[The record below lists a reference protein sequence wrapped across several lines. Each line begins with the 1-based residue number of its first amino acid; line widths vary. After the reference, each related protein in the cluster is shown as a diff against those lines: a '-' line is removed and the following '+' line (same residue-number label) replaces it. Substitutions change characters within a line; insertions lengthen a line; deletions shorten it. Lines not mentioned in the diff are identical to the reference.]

1 MKQVILI
8 LAIIYGC
15 TGAEEYDVFSIG
27 HSLVNYRM
35 PRIFDA
41 IANDDPLVTHRHKE
55 QIFNGAPLKWN
66 WNNAGGDGGGANS
79 KEELATGEYEILV
92 LTEAV
97 PLINHT
103 TWNDTYHYAKEF
115 MSLAHDNNAETQAY
129 IYETWHCINS
139 GEPEGCEW
147 DDNDTIPWRDRLGQ
161 DLAKWKAI
169 ADSVNDSVPDEKPM
183 LLIPAGQA
191 FAELYDSIQAGK
203 AEGVQH
209 ISELFSDDIHP
220 NDIGNYL
227 VACVMYATV
236 YKRSPEGLTTETF
249 DEWGAAFEKPSDALA
264 GLMQRI
270 AWRTVRRVEGTGVTG
285 DVSLLENK
293 ISNNYTSGHLLL
305 QDKKVLLSDGAQGR
319 IEILSSNGRLVKSK
333 VVQAGQSLSVES
345 LSRGFYM
352 VQLKNLQ
359 GKLIERSRIVY

>member
-1 MKQVILI
+1 MKKLI
-8 LAIIYGC
+8 VLLVLVSSLLV
-15 TGAEEYDVFSIG
+15 AEEYDVFSIG

-55 QIFNGAPLKWN
+55 QIFNGAPLKYN
-66 WNNAGGDGGGANS
+66 WENAGGSNGGANS
-79 KEELATGEYEILV
+79 KTELGTGEYEILIM
-92 LTEAV
+92 TEAV

-103 TWNDTYHYAKEF
+103 TWNSTYHYAKEF
-115 MSLAHDNNAETQAY
+115 MSLAHESNPETQAY
-129 IYETWHCINS
+129 IYETWHCIKS
-139 GEPEGCEW
+139 GEPEGCPY
-147 DDNDTIPWRDRLGQ
+147 DDNDDIPWRDRLGQ

-183 LLIPAGQA
+183 LLVPAGQA
-191 FAELYDSIQAGK
+191 FAELYDSIQAGN
-203 AEGVQH
+203 AAGVTH
-209 ISELFSDDIHP
+209 ISELFADDIHP

-249 DEWGAAFEKPSDALA
+249 DEWGAAFEKPDDALA

-285 DVSLLENK
+285 DVVIIPITPAQNQRPKLSIRNRSLQLALTN
-293 ISNNYTSGHLLL
+293 IS
-305 QDKKVLLSDGAQGR
+305 KVEILTVKGQLVRTVDALSAGQTVSLKGLAQG
-319 IEILSSNGRLVKSK
+319 V
-333 VVQAGQSLSVES
+333 
-345 LSRGFYM
+345 YM
-352 VQLKNLQ
+352 VRLYDMHNA
-359 GKLIERSRIVY
+359 IYMVSRFTL

>member
-1 MKQVILI
+1 MKKLI
-8 LAIIYGC
+8 LVLSIILTYSL
-15 TGAEEYDVFSIG
+15 AEDYDVFSIG

-41 IANDDPLVTHRHKE
+41 ISNDDPLVTHRHKE

-66 WNNAGGDGGGANS
+66 WDNAGGDGGGANS
-79 KEELATGEYEILV
+79 KAELATGDYEILIM
-92 LTEAV
+92 TEAV

-103 TWNDTYHYAKEF
+103 TWNNTYHYAKEF
-115 MSLAHDNNAETQAY
+115 MSLAHDNNPETQAY

-147 DDNDTIPWRDRLGQ
+147 DDNDTIPWRDRLEQ

-191 FAELYDSIQAGK
+191 MAELYDSIQAGE
-203 AEGVQH
+203 AAGIQH

-220 NDIGNYL
+220 NDVGNYL

-249 DEWGAAFEKPSDALA
+249 NEWGNPFEKPSDELA

-285 DVSLLENK
+285 DVSVQEVVPQRGYDVRFQMKKKQLEV
-293 ISNNYTSGHLLL
+293 YSGTASML
-305 QDKKVLLSDGAQGR
+305 
-319 IEILSSNGRLVKSK
+319 EIVT
-333 VVQAGQSLSVES
+333 V
-345 LSRGFYM
+345 
-352 VQLKNLQ
+352 Q
-359 GKLIERSRIVY
+359 GKQIFTTEIAAVTQRISLEGIAKGVYLLRLRNSLGAVEYVSRFQV